1 MNPIVDLPFIVVGA
15 LVLLAM
21 VVYGA
26 AWSRRSERGGWLL
39 RGLMVALLV
48 AIALRPGSGEE
59 PVAPTRTAD
68 LEVLVFLDRTTSMSA
83 LDWAG
88 RRPRLAGA
96 RADLNELV
104 DALPTGRFTVV
115 SFGRRV
121 RIELPSTQDETVIA
135 DYIQLLRREEAF
147 AGDGSSLDRPLA
159 TMASLLSELEE
170 RSPRRPRLVV
180 LMGDGENTDARAQRS
195 FAQLAPLVD
204 AGVALGYGTVAGGRM
219 PLVEGRPEQGWVQAR
234 RGGDAV
240 SRIDET
246 NLRAAA
252 QEMGVPYVHRTA
264 PAGLDAMAAEWAD
277 RFQEPDPA
285 YDGAEV
291 PVALDLYWMF
301 ALALVALG
309 LVDLRRY
316 WRRSWAAGRSLA

>member
-1 MNPIVDLPFIVVGA
+1 VNPVVDVPFIVVGA
-15 LVLLAM
+15 LVLLAA

-26 AWSRRSERGGWLL
+26 VWSRRSERGGWLL
-39 RGLMVALLV
+39 RALMIALLV

-88 RRPRLAGA
+88 QQPRLVGA

-104 DALPTGRFTVV
+104 EALPTGRFTVV

-121 RIELPSTQDETVIA
+121 RIELPSTQDETVIT
-135 DYIQLLRREEAF
+135 DYVRLLRREEAF
-147 AGDGSSLDRPLA
+147 AGDGSSLARPLSV
-159 TMASLLSELEE
+159 MAALLSTLED

-180 LMGDGENTDARAQRS
+180 LMGDGENTDPEPQGS
-195 FAQLAPLVD
+195 FAALAPLVD
-204 AGVALGYGTVAGGRM
+204 AGVALGYGTTAGGRM
-219 PLVEGRPEQGWVQAR
+219 PLVEGHPDKGWVQAR

-240 SRIDET
+240 SRLDEA
-246 NLRAAA
+246 NLRTAA
-252 QEMGVPYVHRTA
+252 QEMGVPYLHRTG
-264 PAGLDAMAAEWAD
+264 PGGMDAVAAEWAD

-301 ALALVALG
+301 ALALLVLV

-316 WRRSWAAGRSLA
+316 WRRWWAAGRALR

>member
-1 MNPIVDLPFIVVGA
+1 MNPLLDVPVIVVGA
-15 LVLLAM
+15 LVLLAA

-26 AWSRRSERGGWLL
+26 IWSRRSERGGWLL

-48 AIALRPGSGEE
+48 AIALRPGWGEE

-83 LDWAG
+83 LDWSG
-88 RRPRLAGA
+88 QRPRFAGA
-96 RADLNELV
+96 RADLNALV

-121 RIELPSTQDETVIA
+121 RVELPSTQDETVIA
-135 DYIQLLRREEAF
+135 DYVQLLRREEAF
-147 AGDGSSLDRPLA
+147 AGDGSSLDRPLS
-159 TMASLLSELEE
+159 TMASRLAELEE

-180 LMGDGENTDARAQRS
+180 LMGDGENTEAQAQRS
-195 FAQLAPLVD
+195 FAAIAPLVD
-204 AGVALGYGTVAGGRM
+204 AGVALGYGTAAGGRM
-219 PLVEGRPEQGWVQAR
+219 PLVEGRPEEGWVPDR

-240 SRIDET
+240 SRIDEA
-246 NLRAAA
+246 NLRSAA
-252 QEMGVPYVHRTA
+252 QEMGVPYLHRTGTG
-264 PAGLDAMAAEWAD
+264 GLDAVAAEWVD

-291 PVALDLYWMF
+291 PVALDLYWIL
-301 ALALVALG
+301 ALALLVLV
-309 LVDLRRY
+309 LVDLRRH
-316 WRRSWAAGRSLA
+316 WRRGWAARRSLA